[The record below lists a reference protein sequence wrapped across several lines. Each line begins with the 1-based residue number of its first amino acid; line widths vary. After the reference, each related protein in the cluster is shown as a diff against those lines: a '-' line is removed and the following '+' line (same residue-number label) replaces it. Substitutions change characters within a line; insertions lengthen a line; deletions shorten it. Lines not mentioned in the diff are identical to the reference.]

1 MELEECPESQYLG
14 LMRQWRGEA
23 LPHSG
28 FLERETNSQKHRGPC
43 RSAYG
48 TYSSPE
54 PPGPGSPDRGVWA
67 WGCRSIEAI
76 GITYCVISAPCYRK
90 PSISLMGNN
99 CLRLGSDCFIY
110 SEERR
115 CVHPAITVTQQ
126 TLVELAPSE
135 RNLHHH
141 PGSRL
146 RRRQA
151 GSPGRLR
158 TSAGTAPGL

>member
-1 MELEECPESQYLG
+1 MHQC
-14 LMRQWRGEA
+14 RGEA
-23 LPHSG
+23 SPHFG
-28 FLERETNSQKHRGPC
+28 FLERDKFTEASGGPR
-43 RSAYG
+43 RSACG
-48 TYSSPE
+48 TYSFPE
-54 PPGPGSPDRGVWA
+54 PPGPGSPDSRVWA
-67 WGCRSIEAI
+67 QGCHSIEAI
-76 GITYCVISAPCYRK
+76 GITYCVISAPCYGK

-115 CVHPAITVTQQ
+115 CIHPAIRVTQQ
-126 TLVELAPSE
+126 TLVELAPSK

-141 PGSRL
+141 PGSQH

-158 TSAGTAPGL
+158 TSAVPAPGL